1 MPILCLMNWLD
12 PRGFVFQFSL
22 KAPHLQT
29 HSKGKFKI
37 WFLHCNPFSFSDR
50 IDTLDIKK
58 FNCRPILPFQS
69 LLVFQIHDLA
79 LCGEQILVSMRAWR
93 FMKSALKWKLHHS
106 KIFQKMYEW
115 RLIKNASLN
124 LPYLK
129 KIVINIAELHTPTV
143 PSKVKWKINI

>member
-58 FNCRPILPFQS
+58 FNCHPILPFQS
-69 LLVFQIHDLA
+69 LLLFQIHDLA
-79 LCGEQILVSMRAWR
+79 LCGEQNSCFNEGLKIYEICFEMETPPFQNFPKNVWVKADQKC
-93 FMKSALKWKLHHS
+93 FTEFAL
-106 KIFQKMYEW
+106 F
-115 RLIKNASLN
+115 
-124 LPYLK
+124 K
-129 KIVINIAELHTPTV
+129 KILLLTLQNYIHQQYQAR
-143 PSKVKWKINI
+143 